1 MEDRWRHWI
10 AKCVI
15 GGNPR
20 DYMLRV
26 LSEKGYSENEI
37 VNEIEAA
44 EQHPYIDGAREVMN
58 RKLAK
63 ASDIGFYTNK
73 AANNQAWLLERYER
87 LARLDPSFGEI
98 QRIEPPPFSEFL
110 ERFIAVNRPV
120 ILTGCMEEW
129 APYKRW
135 SFDYFRAHHE
145 NSIVGIQDG
154 RDADPYYEQNQKFHR
169 REVRFG
175 DFLDRLEATESSN
188 DFYMTAG
195 NMGSHRQALAK
206 LFEDAEPINIRD
218 EYFQFPAE
226 GSLWIGPK
234 GTITPLHFD
243 MINNFFCQIRGS
255 KRVRLVPSWSMPWVY
270 NDYHVYS
277 DVDAASP
284 DFDKHPLFENVTIF
298 DFVVYPGEVLFIPMG
313 WWHHLESLEPTV
325 SLTRKRLNH
334 EGGNSYGGG
343 FIQESKHFALGQG
356 LQI

>member
-10 AKCVI
+10 AKCIIAGNSHDYVVRFLKGRGCSEDDVI
-15 GGNPR
+15 A
-20 DYMLRV
+20 
-26 LSEKGYSENEI
+26 EI
-37 VNEIEAA
+37 SAA
-44 EQHPYIDGAREVMN
+44 ESHPYVNGARELLN

-63 ASDIGFYTNK
+63 AADISFYTNK

-87 LARLDPSFGEI
+87 LARLDPNFGEI
-98 QRIEPPPFSEFL
+98 QRIDPPPFHEFL
-110 ERFIAVNRPV
+110 ERYISVNRPV

-129 APYKRW
+129 KPYKAW
-135 SFDYFRAHHE
+135 SFDYFRRHHQD
-145 NSIVGIQDG
+145 SVVGIQDG
-154 RDADPYYEQNQKFHR
+154 RDSDPFYEQNQKFHR
-169 REVRFG
+169 KEVRFG
-175 DFLDRLEATESSN
+175 DFLDRLEHTESSN

-195 NMGSHRQALAK
+195 NMGTHRAALSQ
-206 LFEDAEPINIRD
+206 LFDDAENINIRD
-218 EYFQFPAE
+218 DYFELPAE

-255 KRVRLVPSWSMPWVY
+255 KRVRLVPSWSLPWVY

-277 DVDAASP
+277 DVDAALP
-284 DFDKHPLFENVTIF
+284 DFVKHPLFSKTTVY

-334 EGGNSYGGG
+334 PGSNAYGGG
-343 FIQESKHFALGQG
+343 FIQESKNFTLGQG
-356 LQI
+356 L

>member
-15 GGNPR
+15 AGNAH
-20 DYMLRV
+20 DYIVRFLKER
-26 LSEKGYSENEI
+26 GYSEDDAIAEI
-37 VNEIEAA
+37 AAA
-44 EQHPYIDGAREVMN
+44 ESHPYVKGARELLN

-63 ASDIGFYTNK
+63 AADIGFYTNK

-87 LARLDPSFGEI
+87 LARLDPNFGEI
-98 QRIEPPPFSEFL
+98 QRIDAPPFQEFID
-110 ERFIAVNRPV
+110 RYISVNRPV
-120 ILTGCMEEW
+120 ILTGCMDEW
-129 APYKRW
+129 KPYKAW
-135 SFDYFRAHHE
+135 SFDYFRRHHQD
-145 NSIVGIQDG
+145 SVVGIQDG
-154 RDADPYYEQNQKFHR
+154 RDSDPFYEQNQKFHR

-175 DFLDRLEATESSN
+175 DFLDRLERTESSN

-195 NMGSHRQALAK
+195 NMGTHRAALSQ
-206 LFEDAEPINIRD
+206 LFDDAEDINIRD
-218 EYFQFPAE
+218 DYFEFPAE

-255 KRVRLVPSWSMPWVY
+255 KRVRLVPSWSLPWVY

-284 DFDKHPLFENVTIF
+284 DFDKHPLFSKATVY

-334 EGGNSYGGG
+334 HGNNAYGGG
-343 FIQESKHFALGQG
+343 FIQESKNFTLGQG
-356 LQI
+356 L

>member
-10 AKCVI
+10 AKCI
-15 GGNPR
+15 IAGNSH
-20 DYMLRV
+20 DYVVRFLKGR
-26 LSEKGYSENEI
+26 GYSEDDVIAEI
-37 VNEIEAA
+37 SAA
-44 EQHPYIDGAREVMN
+44 ESHPYVNGARELLN

-63 ASDIGFYTNK
+63 AADIGFYTNK

-87 LARLDPSFGEI
+87 LARLDPNFGEI
-98 QRIEPPPFSEFL
+98 QRIDPPPFHEFV
-110 ERFIAVNRPV
+110 ERYISVNRPV

-129 APYKRW
+129 KPYKAW
-135 SFDYFRAHHE
+135 SFDYFRRHHQD
-145 NSIVGIQDG
+145 SVVGIQDG
-154 RDADPYYEQNQKFHR
+154 RDSDPFYEQNQKFHR
-169 REVRFG
+169 KEVRFG
-175 DFLDRLEATESSN
+175 DFLDRLEHTESSN

-195 NMGSHRQALAK
+195 NMGTHRAALSQ
-206 LFEDAEPINIRD
+206 LFDDAENINIRD
-218 EYFQFPAE
+218 DYFELPAE

-255 KRVRLVPSWSMPWVY
+255 KRVRLVPSWSLPWVY

-277 DVDAASP
+277 DVDAALP
-284 DFDKHPLFENVTIF
+284 DFDKHPLFSKTTVY

-334 EGGNSYGGG
+334 PGSNAYGGG
-343 FIQESKHFALGQG
+343 FIQESKNFTLGQG
-356 LQI
+356 L

>member
-15 GGNPR
+15 AGNSE
-20 DYMLRV
+20 DYITRV
-26 LSEKGYSENEI
+26 LVDKGYSKDKI
-37 VNEIEAA
+37 AA
-44 EQHPYIDGAREVMN
+44 EIDAAETHPYINGARELLK

-63 ASDIGFYTNK
+63 ASEIGFYTEK

-87 LARLDPSFGEI
+87 LARLDPHFGDI
-98 QRIEPPPFSEFL
+98 QRIEPPPFQEFV
-110 ERFIAVNRPV
+110 ERYISVNRPV
-120 ILTGCMEEW
+120 ILTGCMDEW
-129 APYKRW
+129 KPYKVW
-135 SFDYFRAHHE
+135 SFDYFRRHHQD
-145 NSIVGIQDG
+145 SVVGIQDG
-154 RDADPYYEQNQKFHR
+154 RDSDPFYEKNQKFHR
-169 REVRFG
+169 KDVRFG
-175 DFLDRLEATESSN
+175 DFLDRLERTESSN

-195 NMGSHRQALAK
+195 NMGSHRAALAT
-206 LFEDAEPINIRD
+206 LFEDAEDVNIRG
-218 EYFQFPAE
+218 EYFDFPAE

-284 DFDKHPLFENVTIF
+284 DFEEHPLFSNVTMY
-298 DFVVYPGEVLFIPMG
+298 DFVVHPGEVLFIPMG

-334 EGGNSYGGG
+334 PGSNAYGGG
-343 FIQESKHFALGQG
+343 FIQESKYFSLGQG
-356 LQI
+356 L

>member
-15 GGNPR
+15 AGNSH
-20 DYMLRV
+20 DYIVRF
-26 LSEKGYSENEI
+26 LSERGYDEAEITSEI
-37 VNEIEAA
+37 STA
-44 EQHPYIDGAREVMN
+44 ESHPYINGARELLN

-63 ASDIGFYTNK
+63 AADLGFYTNK
-73 AANNQAWLLERYER
+73 AAKNQAWLLERYER
-87 LARLDPSFGEI
+87 LARLDPNFGEI
-98 QRIEPPPFSEFL
+98 QRIEPPAFQKFV

-120 ILTGCMEEW
+120 ILTGCMEGW
-129 APYKRW
+129 KPYTTW
-135 SFDYFRAHHE
+135 SFDYFRRHHQD
-145 NSIVGIQDG
+145 SIVGIQDG
-154 RDADPYYEQNQKFHR
+154 RDSDPFYEQNQKLHR
-169 REVRFG
+169 KEVRFG
-175 DFLDRLEATESSN
+175 DFLDRLERTESSN

-195 NMGSHRQALAK
+195 NMGTHRAALSQ
-206 LFEDAEPINIRD
+206 LFDDAENINIRD
-218 EYFQFPAE
+218 EYFEFPAE

-234 GTITPLHFD
+234 GTVTPLHFD
-243 MINNFFCQIRGS
+243 MINNFFCQISGS

-284 DFDKHPLFENVTIF
+284 DFDQHPLFSNVTMY

-334 EGGNSYGGG
+334 SGSNAYGGG
-343 FIQESKHFALGQG
+343 FIQDSKNFTLGQG
-356 LQI
+356 L

>member
-15 GGNPR
+15 AGNSE
-20 DYMLRV
+20 DYITRV
-26 LSEKGYSENEI
+26 LVDKGYSKDKI
-37 VNEIEAA
+37 AA
-44 EQHPYIDGAREVMN
+44 EIDAAETHPYINGARELLK

-63 ASDIGFYTNK
+63 ASEIGFYTEK

-87 LARLDPSFGEI
+87 LARLDPHFGDI
-98 QRIEPPPFSEFL
+98 QRIEPPPFQEFV
-110 ERFIAVNRPV
+110 ERYISVNRPV
-120 ILTGCMEEW
+120 ILTGCMDEW
-129 APYKRW
+129 KPYKAW
-135 SFDYFRAHHE
+135 SFDYFRRHHQD
-145 NSIVGIQDG
+145 SVVGIQDG
-154 RDADPYYEQNQKFHR
+154 RDSDPFYEKNQKFPPKD
-169 REVRFG
+169 VRFG
-175 DFLDRLEATESSN
+175 DFLDRLERTESSN

-195 NMGSHRQALAK
+195 NMGSHRAALAT
-206 LFEDAEPINIRD
+206 LFEDAEDVNIRG
-218 EYFQFPAE
+218 EYFDFPAE

-284 DFDKHPLFENVTIF
+284 DFEEHPLFSNVTMY
-298 DFVVYPGEVLFIPMG
+298 DFVVHPGEVLFIPMG

-334 EGGNSYGGG
+334 PGSNAYGGG
-343 FIQESKHFALGQG
+343 FIQESKYFSLGQG
-356 LQI
+356 L